1 MCLHSKTDR
10 GTTVGVFT
18 IFGADGPLVPFYDL
32 ALPSERG
39 RYKQNQQGTGE
50 RLSFLQEDE
59 ETLNYRLRCAAHVVT
74 YLILVLLLGITRAL
88 GGLPYWPLTVVLGW
102 SWVDEAT
109 KPLVRGRHFSWR
121 DVGLNWLGCGL
132 GFAFLWLCR

>member
-1 MCLHSKTDR
+1 MAFSLSLGLTALWFLFMTWLSHQNGEDTSKTSR
-10 GTTVGVFT
+10 E
-18 IFGADGPLVPFYDL
+18 L
-32 ALPSERG
+32 A
-39 RYKQNQQGTGE
+39 E

-102 SWVDEAT
+102 SWVAIFHGGMW
-109 KPLVRGRHFSWR
+109 V
-121 DVGLNWLGCGL
+121 
-132 GFAFLWLCR
+132 

>member
-1 MCLHSKTDR
+1 MAFSLSLGLTALWFLFMTWLSHQNGEDTSKTSR
-10 GTTVGVFT
+10 E
-18 IFGADGPLVPFYDL
+18 L
-32 ALPSERG
+32 AE
-39 RYKQNQQGTGE
+39 K
-50 RLSFLQEDE
+50 LSFLQEDE

-74 YLILVLLLGITRAL
+74 YLILVLLLGVTLEL
-88 GGLPYWPLTVVLGW
+88 GGLPYWPLGAVLVW